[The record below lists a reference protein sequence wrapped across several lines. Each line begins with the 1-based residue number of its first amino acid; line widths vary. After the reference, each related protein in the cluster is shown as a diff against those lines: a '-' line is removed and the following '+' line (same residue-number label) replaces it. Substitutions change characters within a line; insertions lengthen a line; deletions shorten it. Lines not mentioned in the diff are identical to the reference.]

1 MAALTAVA
9 ATQSESMANLFAI
22 ELGTFAIF
30 SAMLAILLLGRCA
43 WAFLLQ
49 FKLSE
54 KHTKFE
60 KSSSCLSYAI

>member
-30 SAMLAILLLGRCA
+30 SAVLAILVLGRCA
-43 WAFLLQ
+43 SAA
-49 FKLSE
+49 
-54 KHTKFE
+54 
-60 KSSSCLSYAI
+60 C